1 MQIVIEEAVSK
12 TASIICPVFNMAGRL
27 QLLDKWIQEVSSNSQ
42 IEAIVVNDISDD
54 ATSNQL
60 REICK
65 GLENVKIIEGKF
77 GNPGSARNAGL
88 ELCQGKWVIFW
99 DCDDEPNV
107 PNLFKLI
114 EESERTSSDIG
125 FGSYKVFNERT
136 RLSSHSSPWVSDKQ
150 INLSAVAQ
158 IPGIWRIVFSKHLL
172 DGIRFE
178 PLKMAEDQIF
188 IARTL
193 LRAQK
198 IDFSSTQI
206 YTYFTG
212 SPNHLTRNPK
222 ALQDLLPAFEK
233 TSEILKN
240 SNTEIS
246 PFINIMA
253 ARQLIS
259 GFKYG
264 NRKTR
269 FGLLLASIK
278 SRLITSPRFINAL
291 RITIQHSVRGN

>member
-1 MQIVIEEAVSK
+1 MTKS
-12 TASIICPVFNMAGRL
+12 ASIICPVFNMAGRL
-27 QLLDKWIQEVSSNSQ
+27 QLLDRWIQEISLNPQ

-65 GLENVKIIEGKF
+65 GIENVKIIEGEF

-88 ELCQGKWVIFW
+88 EVCQGKWVIFW
-99 DCDDEPNV
+99 DCDDEPYV
-107 PNLFKLI
+107 PNLLKLI
-114 EESERTSSDIG
+114 EENERTDSDIG
-125 FGSYKVFNERT
+125 FGSFNIFNEKT
-136 RLSSHSSPWVSDKQ
+136 RVSSHSSPWVSDKK
-150 INLSAVAQ
+150 INLRAVARN
-158 IPGIWRIVFSKHLL
+158 PGIWRIVFAKQLI

-188 IARTL
+188 ISRTL
-193 LRAQK
+193 LKAQK
-198 IDFSSTQI
+198 IVFSNTQI

-212 SPNHLTRNPK
+212 SPNHLTRNPI

-240 SNTEIS
+240 SNAEIS
-246 PFINIMA
+246 PFINLMA

-269 FGLLLASIK
+269 FGLLLACIK
-278 SRLITSPRFINAL
+278 SRLITSPSFINGL

>member
-1 MQIVIEEAVSK
+1 
-12 TASIICPVFNMAGRL
+12 MAGRL
-27 QLLDKWIQEVSSNSQ
+27 QLLDRWIQEISSNPQ

-65 GLENVKIIEGKF
+65 EFENVKIIEGNF

-88 ELCQGKWVIFW
+88 EICQGKWVIFW

-107 PNLFKLI
+107 PNLLKLI
-114 EESERTSSDIG
+114 EENERADSDIG
-125 FGSYKVFNERT
+125 FGSYNVFNEET
-136 RLSSHSSPWVSDKQ
+136 KVSSHSSPWVCDKQ
-150 INLSAVAQ
+150 VNLGAVAQ
-158 IPGIWRIVFSKHLL
+158 NPGIWRIVFAKHLL

-178 PLKMAEDQIF
+178 PLKIAADQIF

-193 LRAQK
+193 LKAQK

-222 ALQDLLPAFEK
+222 ALQDLLQAFET

-240 SNTEIS
+240 SNIEIS
-246 PFINIMA
+246 PFINLMA

-264 NRKTR
+264 NGKTR
-269 FGLLLASIK
+269 FWLSLAYIK